1 MGITDRK
8 LRQKEEV
15 RASIL
20 DTAWEMVVTEGWQSF
35 SIRKIAD
42 AIEYSVPVIY
52 SHFENKDA
60 ILLEFNRK
68 GFQLLTDALITA
80 KADQDN
86 PAEQIRAMGRA
97 YWHFAFQNKEYYQLM
112 FGLGIPTCETVSRIP
127 AMGTFNE
134 VITSTIIAMVPA
146 GQKPAFN
153 PFLKYQSFWSM
164 LHGLVSINMSAIG
177 RTQKSGNEHDNLPL
191 QVLEDV
197 MCSFIRG
204 IQAAEQS
211 AATEHPAPREHP
223 TTTEHPAPREHPP
236 TAEHPAPRE
245 HPTTTE
251 HPASRTTPEHPNE
264 NPISG

>member
-1 MGITDRK
+1 MGISDRK

-68 GFQLLTDALITA
+68 GFQLLADSLA
-80 KADQDN
+80 KAKAGQAD
-86 PAEQIRAMGRA
+86 PADQIRAMGRA
-97 YWHFAFQNKEYYQLM
+97 YWDFAFANKEYYQLM
-112 FGLGIPTCETVSRIP
+112 FGLGIPTCETVVKIP
-127 AMGTFNE
+127 AMATFYE
-134 VITSTIIAMVPA
+134 VITSSIVAMVPA
-146 GQKPAFN
+146 GQDPPFN

-164 LHGLVSINMSAIG
+164 LHGLVSINMGTLS
-177 RTQKSGNEHDNLPL
+177 RTIQTGSHQADLPQ

-197 MCSFIRG
+197 ICSFIRG
-204 IQAAEQS
+204 IQAAI
-211 AATEHPAPREHP
+211 TL
-223 TTTEHPAPREHPP
+223 
-236 TAEHPAPRE
+236 
-245 HPTTTE
+245 
-251 HPASRTTPEHPNE
+251 
-264 NPISG
+264 

>member
-1 MGITDRK
+1 MGISDRK

-20 DTAWEMVVTEGWQSF
+20 DTAWEMVVTEGWHSF

-68 GFQLLTDALITA
+68 GFQLLADSLRIA
-80 KADQDN
+80 KSEKQHPAD
-86 PAEQIRAMGRA
+86 QIRAMGRS
-97 YWHFAFQNKEYYQLM
+97 YWDFAFQNKEYYQLM
-112 FGLGIPTCETVSRIP
+112 FGLGIPTCETVSKIP
-127 AMGTFNE
+127 AMAEFNE
-134 VITSTIIAMVPA
+134 VITSSIVDMVPE
-146 GQKPAFN
+146 GQTPSFN

-164 LHGLVSINMSAIG
+164 LHGLVSINMSSLGSSATKNNESPAKTNG
-177 RTQKSGNEHDNLPL
+177 EHDSLPL

-204 IQAAEQS
+204 IQAAE
-211 AATEHPAPREHP
+211 
-223 TTTEHPAPREHPP
+223 
-236 TAEHPAPRE
+236 
-245 HPTTTE
+245 
-251 HPASRTTPEHPNE
+251 NK
-264 NPISG
+264 

>member
-20 DTAWEMVVTEGWQSF
+20 DAAWEMVVTEGWPSF

-68 GFQLLTDALITA
+68 GFQLLAESLAAA
-80 KADQDN
+80 KAGKPS
-86 PAEQIRAMGRA
+86 PADEIRAMGRA
-97 YWHFAFQNKEYYQLM
+97 YWHFAFTNKEYYQLM
-112 FGLGIPTCETVSRIP
+112 FGLGIPTCDTVSKIP
-127 AMGTFNE
+127 AMLDFNE
-134 VITSTIIAMVPA
+134 VITSSIVAMVS
-146 GQKPAFN
+146 GGKKPSFD

-164 LHGLVSINMSAIG
+164 LHGLVSINMVVREDRPG
-177 RTQKSGNEHDNLPL
+177 RHDGGLAEK
-191 QVLEDV
+191 VLEDV

-204 IQAAEQS
+204 IEAAEMGKQS
-211 AATEHPAPREHP
+211 EV
-223 TTTEHPAPREHPP
+223 
-236 TAEHPAPRE
+236 
-245 HPTTTE
+245 
-251 HPASRTTPEHPNE
+251 
-264 NPISG
+264 